1 MKFLKS
7 FLSIFSI
14 LLFIFMVYFAFKDIE
29 KIKEI
34 LKFSNKFYLL
44 LSAIFFLAFNLFSIY
59 IVKFIYHFFSL
70 ELSFKR
76 AFYISFIS
84 ILGRYLPGRFWTFT
98 LLLAFSKTLNLDLK
112 KITKGAILNQFF
124 LIFSAIPTLC
134 FYFLEVKNYLLSFTF
149 LISFIVLPI
158 VLHFL
163 SLKYEIKL
171 NLLVFFKIFFMFII
185 LWILVGLSL
194 FFFILSFSKS
204 INLFYTIL
212 IFPIAYNIGILS
224 NITSRDWRKR
234 RSYDIYAIE
243 IF

>member
-1 MKFLKS
+1 
-7 FLSIFSI
+7 
-14 LLFIFMVYFAFKDIE
+14 
-29 KIKEI
+29 
-34 LKFSNKFYLL
+34 
-44 LSAIFFLAFNLFSIY
+44 
-59 IVKFIYHFFSL
+59 
-70 ELSFKR
+70 
-76 AFYISFIS
+76 
-84 ILGRYLPGRFWTFT
+84 LPGRFWTFT

-124 LIFSAIPTLC
+124 LIFSAIPALC
-134 FYFLEVKNYLLSFTF
+134 FYFLEVKNYLLFFTF
-149 LISFIVLPI
+149 LISFIVLPV

-204 INLFYTIL
+204 INLFFTIL

-224 NITSRDWRKR
+224 LISPAGIGVREGVMTFMLLKFFDLDFSNKMSVLFRLFNLI
-234 RSYDIYAIE
+234 IE
-243 IF
+243 LFLSLTAYILYKLDRPNK